1 MSHHSLPSP
10 RSRLRTFRLVCRPHE
25 KPAVEALLAAEGFA
39 FELES
44 YLSSARCLISE
55 PKPLGASVAAAFG
68 LLYILD
74 KSSMLPPLGLDPQE
88 GQTVLDLCA
97 SPGSKT
103 GVLAELVGER
113 GLVVA
118 NEPKKK
124 RHQTLRQNMR
134 LANLLQVV
142 TTAYKAEAFPSQ
154 SSWDK
159 ILLDVPCSGW
169 GTAEKN
175 PQVLS
180 LWRENTIK
188 PLISLQQNLLSS
200 AADLLAP
207 GGRLI
212 YSTCTTN
219 VQENEDQVLWA
230 AEECGLH
237 VENLPSWPGFVFEP
251 PQTSL
256 AQGTLRVNGPAS
268 RGQSFFVAALQKPG
282 ERPDSGLGRSHS
294 DGIVVDPVVRSRLK
308 ADVDWQGLPPGWV
321 VMEKERLLFKPQ
333 SAVHSLDYI
342 SWQGTVLG
350 HGRKGLRLSPRA
362 RWLVPQPEHGQA
374 LVLDSIDEMHKLL
387 QGQSLPAPGPGPLA
401 GLYWR
406 DLPLGW
412 VTVKGKRCMWT
423 DR

>member
-1 MSHHSLPSP
+1 MRDQPLSAP
-10 RSRLRTFRLVCRPHE
+10 RPRLRTFRLVCRPHE
-25 KPAVEALLAAEGFA
+25 QPAVEALLAAEGFA
-39 FELES
+39 FELEP

-88 GQTVLDLCA
+88 GQSVLDLCA

-118 NEPKKK
+118 NEPKQK

-142 TTAYKAEAFPSQ
+142 TTTYKAEAFPSQ

-175 PQVLS
+175 PRVLS

-188 PLISLQQNLLSS
+188 PLLSLQQNLLSS

-237 VENLPSWPGFVFEP
+237 VEHLPPWPGFVFEP
-251 PQTSL
+251 PQSSL
-256 AQGTLRVNGPAS
+256 ALGTLRVNGPAS
-268 RGQSFFVAALQKPG
+268 RGQSFFVAALRKSN
-282 ERPDSGLGRSHS
+282 ERSDSGLG
-294 DGIVVDPVVRSRLK
+294 GACLEEVVVDPIVRSRLK
-308 ADVDWQGLPPGWV
+308 ADVDWQRLPPGRV
-321 VMEKERLLFKPQ
+321 EMEKERLLFKPQ
-333 SAVHSLDYI
+333 PAMHDLDHI

-362 RWLVPQPEHGQA
+362 RRLVPQPEHGQA
-374 LVLDSIDEMHKLL
+374 LVLDSIDELHRLL

-401 GLYWR
+401 GLYWQ

-412 VTVKGKRCMWT
+412 VTVKGNRCMWT